1 MYEQRKQLLLDMCK
15 DQIAAALE
23 DKELLDLINKKKNE
37 IEVTCSEFESKL
49 NYDGS

>member
-15 DQIAAALE
+15 DQIAEALE
-23 DKELLDLINKKKNE
+23 DKDLLDLISNKKNE
-37 IEVTCSEFESKL
+37 IEETCTEFERKL